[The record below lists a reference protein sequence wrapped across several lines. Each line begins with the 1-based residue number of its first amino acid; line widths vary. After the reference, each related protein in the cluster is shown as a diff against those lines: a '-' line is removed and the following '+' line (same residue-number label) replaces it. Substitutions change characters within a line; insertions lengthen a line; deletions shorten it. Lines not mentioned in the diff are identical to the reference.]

1 MLPTA
6 QSSAASFSEQF
17 TQLLNQ
23 IIQTLSS
30 PEGTSWFLKVLS
42 ALLIL
47 VVGRWVSKAILRIL
61 RMAMEKTPLD
71 ATLRAFFL
79 RLASI
84 LMMVVVFLSALDALG
99 VQTTSLVAILGAAG
113 LAIGL
118 ALQNSLSNFAAGVML
133 ILFRPF
139 QVGDSIEAG
148 SIAGTVEEI
157 SIFTT
162 RLRTGDNRSI
172 IVPNSTFTTQAVT
185 NANTKPTR
193 RIDLTIGISYNDN
206 IKVAKEI
213 ILRVLA
219 TDRRIL
225 ADPAPVVAVAN
236 LGDNSVDIVIR
247 PWVKTADYWAVRFHL
262 LETLK
267 IELEA
272 GGCSIPYPQ
281 HDVHVFH
288 SSAGQ

>member
-1 MLPTA
+1 MLPTV
-6 QSSAASFSEQF
+6 QSAAAFGEQF
-17 TQLLNQ
+17 TILLNQ
-23 IIQTLSS
+23 IVEVLAS
-30 PEGTSWFLKVLS
+30 PEGTNWFLKVLS

-47 VVGRWVSKAILRIL
+47 VVGRWIAKAILRIL
-61 RMAMEKTPLD
+61 RLGLEKTPLD
-71 ATLRAFFL
+71 ATLRTFFL
-79 RLASI
+79 RLAGI

-118 ALQNSLSNFAAGVML
+118 ALQNSLSNFAAGIML

-139 QVGDSIEAG
+139 QVGDAIEAG
-148 SIAGTVEEI
+148 GIAGTVEEI

-162 RLRTGDNRSI
+162 RLRTGDNRLI
-172 IVPNSTFTTQAVT
+172 IVPNSTFTTQSVT
-185 NANTKPTR
+185 NANAKPTR

-206 IKVAKEI
+206 IKTAKEI

-219 TDRRIL
+219 AEPRIL
-225 ADPAPVVAVAN
+225 PEPTPVVAVAN
-236 LGDNSVDIVIR
+236 LGDNSVDLIIR
-247 PWVKTADYWAVRFHL
+247 PWVRTPDYWAVRFHL

-267 IELEA
+267 TELEA

-288 SSAGQ
+288 SAAGQ